1 MMAGACM
8 RRLADVHSGDGRQG
22 AGRCTH
28 TGSCTDTAGR
38 YEAAPQ
44 QRISEAAR
52 AYCTQHRSFVASHYG
67 HVCTQGTRH
76 TGQGGGGGGDT
87 GGGGGGSR
95 RGGRG

>member
-8 RRLADVHSGDGRQG
+8 RRLADVHSGDRGQG

-44 QRISEAAR
+44 QRISEPAR
-52 AYCTQHRSFVASHYG
+52 PSARLIGRVKIRSSDKSR
-67 HVCTQGTRH
+67 GTIRNYH
-76 TGQGGGGGGDT
+76 
-87 GGGGGGSR
+87 
-95 RGGRG
+95 GRPLFLPRLTRCQTPSGRQVS